1 MGISRRYPKCQGK
14 AITVTWYC
22 RYEGVNK
29 LDNICDI
36 CGKQL
41 KTEGG
46 LKQHK
51 ILAHRGGKAH
61 QTSLG
66 LNNNSKEE
74 KVQDSSKEEKV
85 QDSSG
90 TFEHLSK
97 LFSGDRRGLLSPPIT
112 EAEQKKADLNSLRL
126 STVQTAQV
134 LIELAS
140 LLHPEK
146 MQEVIEEFKDE
157 PDFRRILILDWLDQ
171 TYRSIGKV
179 YNLEELLVRVL
190 KKEAVTAGILSE
202 DEELPEAPGT
212 KLGPVLEE
220 LTSRISVPRR

>member
-1 MGISRRYPKCQGK
+1 M
-14 AITVTWYC
+14 A
-22 RYEGVNK
+22 
-29 LDNICDI
+29 NICDI
-36 CGKQL
+36 CGKTL
-41 KTEGG
+41 KTAGG

-51 ILAHRGGKAH
+51 LLAHPGEAQ
-61 QTSLG
+61 QTSLE

-74 KVQDSSKEEKV
+74 RVQDSV
-85 QDSSG
+85 G
-90 TFEHLSK
+90 TFEHLGK
-97 LFSGDRRGLLSPPIT
+97 LFSGDRRGLLSPPMT

-140 LLHPEK
+140 LTHPEK
-146 MQEVIEEFKDE
+146 MQEVIAEFKDE

-190 KKEAVTAGILSE
+190 KKEAVSAGILAE

-220 LTSRISVPRR
+220 LASRISLSRR